1 MEKDGTRSKKVLT
14 AFSLQVREL
23 SYEYH
28 FSKAN
33 VGCYKYDFLTKGIE
47 NKNVLKKHT
56 PCEKFG
62 KSCKLEEGT
71 KLQMRTCCKNNGQF
85 FDVKR

>member
-28 FSKAN
+28 FS
-33 VGCYKYDFLTKGIE
+33 
-47 NKNVLKKHT
+47 
-56 PCEKFG
+56 PP
-62 KSCKLEEGT
+62 LEAMQT
-71 KLQMRTCCKNNGQF
+71 
-85 FDVKR
+85 